1 MRRYYEILQLQPD
14 ATLDQAKRAYKKLA
28 REWHPDRFPAGEPL
42 LQKKAHD
49 MFLSVQEAYAR
60 LEKFFQERSRVRFA
74 DEQPGYPRADRYP
87 EQNEEDWTE
96 ETPFSDAP
104 LFATRAWANGDK
116 YEGMLLNEM
125 FHGRGIF
132 TYSNGDV
139 YIGEFRFG
147 KMEGHGSFQYA
158 DGGKYVGEFMENRKH
173 GRGKLTF
180 PNGDR
185 YMGQFAG
192 DEFHGEGVL
201 LTQGKVYA
209 GQWHY
214 GGLLREG

>member
-28 REWHPDRFPAGEPL
+28 REWHPDRFPANEPQ
-42 LQKKAHD
+42 LQKKAHE
-49 MFLSVQEAYAR
+49 MFRSVQEAYTR
-60 LEKFFQERSRVRFA
+60 LEKFFQGRSRGRFA
-74 DEQPGYPRADRYP
+74 GDPPEYPRPGRHP
-87 EQNEEDWTE
+87 GQGEEDWDRASPAGAP
-96 ETPFSDAP
+96 PFVI
-104 LFATRAWANGDK
+104 RAWANGDK
-116 YEGMLLNEM
+116 YEGMVLNEM

-139 YIGEFRFG
+139 YAGEFRFG
-147 KMEGHGSFQYA
+147 KMEGHGSFQFA
-158 DGGKYVGEFMENRKH
+158 DGGKYVGEFLENRKH
-173 GRGKLTF
+173 GCGKMTF

-185 YMGQFAG
+185 YMGQFAR

-214 GGLLREG
+214 GGLLRED